1 MAVTNTMTKSN
12 LVGGMVFLVYVS
24 LLEASLREMR
34 AGTKLSKGRDQ
45 GGQLSTALLTLTFF
59 LSYSYSQVR
68 LPRDGIVGLGLST
81 SVSNKKKSPQT
92 HQQASLMEAAPH
104 LRLLLPR

>member
-1 MAVTNTMTKSN
+1 MLSMAVTNTMTKSN

-59 LSYSYSQVR
+59 SATPTVK
-68 LPRDGIVGLGLST
+68 
-81 SVSNKKKSPQT
+81 SVCPEM
-92 HQQASLMEAAPH
+92 A
-104 LRLLLPR
+104 

>member
-1 MAVTNTMTKSN
+1 MLSMAVTNTMTKSN

-34 AGTKLSKGRDQ
+34 AGTKLSKGGNQ

-59 LSYSYSQVR
+59 SAIPLLQS
-68 LPRDGIVGLGLST
+68 
-81 SVSNKKKSPQT
+81 SPSAQRW
-92 HQQASLMEAAPH
+92 HSGARPVYINQQ
-104 LRLLLPR
+104 